1 MLSDIAAV
9 FQNTP
14 SRVKDREKSLV
25 YQEISNFDPCSR
37 KAVALKTGI
46 RRMTVSRVVQ
56 ELVSDGLVV
65 ESEERG
71 GEKRGRPEV
80 LLRPALNRLTA
91 ISLYLQSRELHAAL
105 VNIGEEILKEDFVTL
120 DADVTNEAFLSS
132 CAALLRELTKAVPRE
147 SELLGYALSLVGTV
161 NSEKKTWVSASRWR
175 TIRDLDFSPLER
187 RLGLPLVLNRMQDA
201 ELEYLIQKT
210 SRYREKNVLFL
221 HWGFGIGASYA
232 SRGKVLMSRLGRF
245 GEIGHTRVSLDSTRQ
260 CQCGARGCLE
270 TEAALWALR
279 EALQKEAGITF
290 TDERE
295 LGKKFRDLDLLSYP
309 VVARALRH
317 VCFALLNLHQILY
330 PDVLICN
337 GPFTENEQLFRSLSE
352 FIRGELPPYARE
364 SVEMTAVRGG
374 FHGCIR
380 GSLYEFFK
388 RRFRELLRVHMTRI

>member
-9 FQNTP
+9 FQNTHC
-14 SRVKDREKSLV
+14 RVKDKEKSLV

-37 KAVALKTGI
+37 KTVALKTGI

-65 ESEERG
+65 ESEERT

-80 LLRPALNRLTA
+80 LLRPDLNRLTA

-105 VNIGEEILKEDFVTL
+105 VNIGEDILKEDFVTL
-120 DADVTNEAFLSS
+120 DADITNEAFLSS
-132 CAALLRELTKAVPRE
+132 CADLVRGLSEAVPKD
-147 SELLGYALSLVGTV
+147 SELLGFALSLVGTV

-175 TIRDLDFSPLER
+175 TIRNLDFSPLEK
-187 RLGLPLVLNRMQDA
+187 RLGLPAVVNRMQDA

-210 SRYREKNVLFL
+210 RRYRGKNVLFL

-232 SRGKVLMSRLGRF
+232 YKGKVLSSRIGRF
-245 GEIGHTRVSLDSTRQ
+245 GEIGHTRVSLDSTKP

-279 EALQKEAGITF
+279 EALQKDAGITF

-295 LGKKFRDLDLLSYP
+295 LGKTFRNLDLLSNP
-309 VVARALRH
+309 IVARALRH
-317 VCFALLNLHQILY
+317 VSFALLNLHQILF

-337 GPFTENEQLFRSLSE
+337 GPFTENAELFRALSE
-352 FIRGELPPYARE
+352 FIKNELPPYARE
-364 SVEMTAVRGG
+364 SVEMTAARGG

-388 RRFRELLRVHMTRI
+388 RRFRELLRVHMTKI